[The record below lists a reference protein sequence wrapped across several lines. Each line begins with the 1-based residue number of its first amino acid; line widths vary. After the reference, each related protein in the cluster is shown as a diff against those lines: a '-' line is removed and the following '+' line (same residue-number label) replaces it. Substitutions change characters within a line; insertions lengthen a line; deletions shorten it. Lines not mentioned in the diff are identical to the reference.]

1 MKRIAPFFLIIST
14 CLILWQTVIF
24 PVTALS
30 HPHMF
35 IVQRLNIVFDE
46 KGLAG
51 IKVIWI
57 MDDMFASM
65 ITQDHDL
72 NKNGRLEEKEVL
84 AVKENAFSFISEFN
98 YFTYITIDG
107 TSFPVKFITDFNADL
122 KDRRLT
128 YEFFIPCHVT
138 ATNQFKKVSV
148 GSYDPTYYTAIFF
161 ADKSPVKLI
170 LEDPFELKTAI
181 RENPDTKIYFDMIHP
196 WTLFLEFRK
205 KR

>member
-1 MKRIAPFFLIIST
+1 M
-14 CLILWQTVIF
+14 F
-24 PVTALS
+24 PVTASS

-51 IKVIWI
+51 IKVTWI

-72 NKNGRLEEKEVL
+72 NKDGRLDAKEVL
-84 AVKENAFSFISEFN
+84 AVKENAFNYISEFN
-98 YFTYITIDG
+98 YFTHIKIDG
-107 TSFPVKFITDFNADL
+107 TLFPIKFIADFNANL

-128 YEFFIPCHVT
+128 YEFFVPCHVT
-138 ATNQFKKVSV
+138 ATNQYKKVSV
-148 GSYDPTYYTAIFF
+148 GSYDTTYYTAIFF
-161 ADKSPVKLI
+161 ADKSPVKLT
-170 LEDPFELKTAI
+170 LDDPFELTTAI
-181 RENPDTKIYFDMIHP
+181 REDPDTKIYFDMIHP
-196 WTLFLEFRK
+196 WTLFLEFRI